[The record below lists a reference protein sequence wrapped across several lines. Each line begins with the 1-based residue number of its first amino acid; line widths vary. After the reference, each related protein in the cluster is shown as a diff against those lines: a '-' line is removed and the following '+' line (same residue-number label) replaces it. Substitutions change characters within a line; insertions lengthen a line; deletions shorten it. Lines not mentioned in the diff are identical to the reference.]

1 MEIFILK
8 AKGFTLI
15 NNLFAFSIYIV
26 CIIMFISLY
35 NQSKR
40 HLIYQNS
47 QYQQYIAD
55 NNKREE
61 NLCIDNGLE
70 DIIQD
75 LL

>member
-1 MEIFILK
+1 MEIIILK

-26 CIIMFISLY
+26 CIVMFVSLY
-35 NQSKR
+35 NQAKR
-40 HLIYQNS
+40 YLIYQNL
-47 QYQQYIAD
+47 QYQQYIID
-55 NNKREE
+55 NNIREK

-70 DIIQD
+70 VIIQD